1 MEPVRKAV
9 AVLDDLFFTVKIL
22 DAAKRAGW
30 EVVFV
35 KEEARLQELAKQS
48 PALILFDLNTK
59 AVDAVAAIQ
68 KLKQQPETKSIRLL
82 GFVSHVQVDL
92 KQRALEA
99 GADTVVAR
107 SVFSTTLPSIFTRHT
122 ETANP

>member
-107 SVFSTTLPSIFTRHT
+107 SVFSTTLPSIFPRHT